1 MFTKIDM
8 VDSPL
13 LLTNFIEWRHQ
24 WRDVTADRFRLEVG
38 VFGAYEYYITIS
50 FSCGAVVWG
59 ARRDFT
65 IKTYGRGFESG
76 RERFF
81 ARQLLH
87 TWYALSEWIRY
98 LESIKNNECKLSC
111 LRD

>member
-1 MFTKIDM
+1 MICNPNRMFSQECDAAMFATQR
-8 VDSPL
+8 L
-13 LLTNFIEWRHQ
+13 FIYPN
-24 WRDVTADRFRLEVG
+24 VVVCL
-38 VFGAYEYYITIS
+38 
-50 FSCGAVVWG
+50 SCGAVVWG